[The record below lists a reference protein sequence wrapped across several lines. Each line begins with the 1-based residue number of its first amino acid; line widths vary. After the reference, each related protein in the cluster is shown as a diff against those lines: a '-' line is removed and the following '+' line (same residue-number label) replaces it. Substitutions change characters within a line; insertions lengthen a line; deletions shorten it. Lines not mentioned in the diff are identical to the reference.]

1 MLINRVILFLLFS
14 SSLTA
19 VTTPNDFIENFINE
33 EDYGEIYKV
42 DFLIIENQFIEEI
55 DLKEKFATLEPF
67 EFSKELFVIKDR
79 PTLLVNEP
87 VLNEKDQNNF
97 IKIEIESSDEE
108 IAKEETTTE
117 EDKKRERK
125 INLFERILFEKEL
138 TDITRKLK
146 LSKDYRVLHSI
157 SWYQPLVEKDRSVS
171 LYVESSIDQV
181 KTYGEILIYKDRYLH
196 FDSKLRLSEKTEK
209 QLIEKTP
216 LKIKI
221 VDFNDS
227 LKLKTTKEETDA
239 NDNYWMETIFNNIK
253 INIGNFSDWVF
264 QNDIDRDLLNM
275 NNNQPFEYEYKDLY
289 EINQETKIEE
299 NKYHFIDHPYFGVIV
314 RISSLQ
320 IK

>member
-108 IAKEETTTE
+108 IANEETTTE

-157 SWYQPLVEKDRSVS
+157 SWYQPLVEKDKSVS

-299 NKYHFIDHPYFGVIV
+299 NKYHFIDHPFFGVIV

>member
-108 IAKEETTTE
+108 IANEETTTE

-157 SWYQPLVEKDRSVS
+157 SWYQPLVEKDKSVS

-289 EINQETKIEE
+289 EINQEMKIEE
-299 NKYHFIDHPYFGVIV
+299 NKYHFIDHPFFGVIV

>member
-1 MLINRVILFLLFS
+1 MLINRVILCFLFS

-87 VLNEKDQNNF
+87 VFNEKDQNNF

-108 IAKEETTTE
+108 MAKEETTTE

-125 INLFERILFEKEL
+125 INLFERILYEKEL

-157 SWYQPLVEKDRSVS
+157 SWYQPLVEKDKSVS

-216 LKIKI
+216 LKI
-221 VDFNDS
+221 VDFNYS

-289 EINQETKIEE
+289 EINQEMKIEE

>member
-1 MLINRVILFLLFS
+1 M
-14 SSLTA
+14 
-19 VTTPNDFIENFINE
+19 
-33 EDYGEIYKV
+33 
-42 DFLIIENQFIEEI
+42 
-55 DLKEKFATLEPF
+55 
-67 EFSKELFVIKDR
+67 
-79 PTLLVNEP
+79 
-87 VLNEKDQNNF
+87 
-97 IKIEIESSDEE
+97 
-108 IAKEETTTE
+108 
-117 EDKKRERK
+117 
-125 INLFERILFEKEL
+125 
-138 TDITRKLK
+138 
-146 LSKDYRVLHSI
+146 
-157 SWYQPLVEKDRSVS
+157 
-171 LYVESSIDQV
+171 

-264 QNDIDRDLLNM
+264 QNDIDRDLLNI

-289 EINQETKIEE
+289 EINQEMKIEE

>member
-1 MLINRVILFLLFS
+1 MLINRIILFLLFS

-264 QNDIDRDLLNM
+264 QNDIDRDLLNI

>member
-1 MLINRVILFLLFS
+1 MLINRVILFFLFS
-14 SSLTA
+14 NSLTA

-87 VLNEKDQNNF
+87 VFNEKDQNNF

-108 IAKEETTTE
+108 MAKEETTTE

-125 INLFERILFEKEL
+125 INLFERILYEKEL

-157 SWYQPLVEKDRSVS
+157 SWYQPLVEKDKSVS

-216 LKIKI
+216 LKI
-221 VDFNDS
+221 VDFNYS

-289 EINQETKIEE
+289 EINQEMKIEE

>member
-1 MLINRVILFLLFS
+1 M
-14 SSLTA
+14 
-19 VTTPNDFIENFINE
+19 
-33 EDYGEIYKV
+33 
-42 DFLIIENQFIEEI
+42 
-55 DLKEKFATLEPF
+55 
-67 EFSKELFVIKDR
+67 
-79 PTLLVNEP
+79 VNEP

-216 LKIKI
+216 LKI

>member
-264 QNDIDRDLLNM
+264 QNDIDRDLLNI